1 MENFMLGMDLKKHFS
16 LTSSAFVSEICN
28 ELLAN
33 LGVTYFNYLK
43 IYKDGSRD
51 LLTNNPKWI
60 EHFYKNALYHSS
72 GALDIE
78 YFLPKGYFL
87 WSELNN
93 DDPIYAQGRE
103 NFNIDN
109 GLSFVVKQK
118 DATILYIFAST
129 RENHII
135 NNFYARNI
143 DLFKRFI
150 LYFNDKGS
158 DLIKEA
164 EKNRIILPDN
174 QLVSNKKE
182 KPLYFSEK
190 NRIDFFKKTEIE
202 RFFIS
207 EQDESVY
214 LTKREAECVAYM
226 LYGST
231 AKQTAKNLNI
241 SYRTVESYINQAKE
255 KLKLSTKEELIEFL
269 YGSGVHDVIID
280 WQGK

>member
-1 MENFMLGMDLKKHFS
+1 MPGMDLKQHFS
-16 LTSSAFVSEICN
+16 LTSSQMVAEICN
-28 ELLAN
+28 EPLAN

-51 LLTNNPKWI
+51 LLTNNPQWI
-60 EHFYKNALYHSS
+60 EHFYKNALYQSS

-93 DDPIYAQGRE
+93 EDPIYAQGRE

-109 GLSFVVKQK
+109 GLSIVVKQK

-129 RENHII
+129 RENHKI
-135 NNFYARNI
+135 NNFYVRNI

-150 LYFNDKGS
+150 LYFNDKGAG
-158 DLIKEA
+158 LIRQA
-164 EKNRIILPDN
+164 EKNRIILPEH
-174 QLVSNKKE
+174 QIIHQKKS
-182 KPLYFSEK
+182 KLPFFSEK

-207 EQDESVY
+207 EEDESVY
-214 LTKREAECVAYM
+214 LTRREAECVAYM

-231 AKQTAKNLNI
+231 AKQTAKSLNI

-280 WQGK
+280 WQKK

>member
-1 MENFMLGMDLKKHFS
+1 MPGMDLKQHFS
-16 LTSSAFVSEICN
+16 LTSSQLVAEICN
-28 ELLAN
+28 APLVN

-51 LLTNNPKWI
+51 LLTNNPQWI
-60 EHFYKNALYHSS
+60 EHFYKNALYKSS

-93 DDPIYAQGRE
+93 EDPVYAQGRE

-109 GLSFVVKQK
+109 GLSIVMKQK

-129 RENHII
+129 RENHKI
-135 NNFYARNI
+135 NNFYSRNI

-158 DLIKEA
+158 DLIKA
-164 EKNRIILPDN
+164 SEKNRIILPDN
-174 QLVSNKKE
+174 QIVPSAKARS
-182 KPLYFSEK
+182 PIFSEK
-190 NRIDFFKKTEIE
+190 KRIDFFKKTEIE

-207 EQDESVY
+207 EKDDSVY
-214 LTKREAECVAYM
+214 LTRREAECVAYM

-231 AKQTAKNLNI
+231 AKQTAKSLNI

-255 KLKLSTKEELIEFL
+255 KLELSSKEELIEFL